1 MKKLYLLLLAFVAMV
16 TTANAGVINLVS
28 QDYESGDVASWGWT
42 SPNLAG
48 GMAIAGDDFGKFFQ
62 FSLGSNNGRSCYVLW
77 GESVFADNIPEAK
90 YHIEFEWCYATAANN
105 QFGTEFALFSG
116 EKPKQNNGVNHDKDN
131 TLFSITE
138 SADNHNLF
146 FINGDTQNTM
156 AVETGAWYSIFIDVD
171 TIARTVDY
179 KITSQIDAT
188 DVKAE
193 GTRTF
198 SEGTNMLA
206 SGLNI
211 YAARY
216 SSVLQLDNLKVQVIT
231 EQDFANVPSVA
242 LTGVNGTERT
252 YTIAFLEGE
261 TLHVKGTNG
270 QEQELEYSD
279 CDGSYQYTT
288 STSGTIEVWT
298 TSGEATSEKVTAE
311 VECVLFQLPA
321 AVATIT
327 NASKGFAKE
336 YTITVDNSEVPTK
349 PQIFIAYEFK
359 SGDKVI
365 QKAEDQLNGVKVNVE
380 DKGILTIQTIAPGF
394 GTTIVNVENNQAF
407 AIKNDIDFQHMTGAE
422 LTEKGFEAMEDLDSE
437 TTSGETNWTG
447 RMRMYYQVDSGEK
460 DDDQNTIWTNV
471 PVYGPTTQN
480 YEAIKRYQYLQ
491 SKLNEE
497 TAATLF
503 APMYLW
509 HDSVNVSPSIT
520 KYYENGQPKT
530 DHLNHV
536 GGSTNVKMYE
546 GIGMCFSGN
555 LGDGGDFYINESMTY
570 AAIVINNVTM
580 GVDGLTDEDFIIVS
594 KIDNYGGGSIHPQF
608 PIGTEP
614 EAAIAAYKAAHLGG
628 VNEVHTGL
636 ETFQLYRVDTALS
649 RVLVLTPDNNPAG
662 IDEMNYNKVVSDHN
676 APVYN
681 MNGVRMNMNS
691 LNKGVYVKQG
701 KKFVIK

>member
-1 MKKLYLLLLAFVAMV
+1 MKKFYLLLTAFVAMV
-16 TTANAGVINLVS
+16 TGANAGIINLVS
-28 QDYESGDVASWGWT
+28 QDYESGDVASWNWT

-48 GMAIAGDDFGKFFQ
+48 GMAIAGDDYGKFFQ
-62 FSLGSNNGRSCYVLW
+62 FSLGSNNGRNCYTVW
-77 GESVFADNIPEAK
+77 GEDVFTDKLKEGK
-90 YHIEFEWCYATAANN
+90 YHIEFEWSYATLANN

-116 EKPKQNNGVNHDKDN
+116 TKPANNAVINANEN

-146 FINGDTQNTM
+146 FINGNTETTF
-156 AVETGAWYSIFIDVD
+156 AVEAGAWYSIFIDVD
-171 TIARTVDY
+171 TLAHELSY
-179 KITSQIDAT
+179 QITSQINSS

-193 GTRTF
+193 GKRSF
-198 SEGTNMLA
+198 AAGTNMLI

-216 SSVLQLDNLKVQVIT
+216 YSVLQMDNLKVQVIT

-252 YTIAFLEGE
+252 YTIAFLDGE
-261 TLHVKGTNG
+261 TLHVKGTDG
-270 QEQELEYSD
+270 QEQEIEYSD

-288 STSGTIEVWT
+288 STSGTLEVWT
-298 TSGEATSEKVTAE
+298 TSGEATSEKATAE

-349 PQIFIAYEFK
+349 PQIYIAYEYK

-394 GTTIVNVENNQAF
+394 GTTTVNVENNQAF
-407 AIKNDIDFQHMTGAE
+407 DIKHDIDFQHMTGAE
-422 LTEKGFEAMEDLDSE
+422 LTEKGFVAMDDLDSE
-437 TTSGETNWTG
+437 TTSGESNWTA

-491 SKLNEE
+491 SKLTEE
-497 TAATLF
+497 TAASLF

-520 KYYENGQPKT
+520 KYYEGGQPKT
-530 DHLNHV
+530 DHLGHV

-555 LGDGGDFYINESMTY
+555 LGDGGDFYTVETMTY
-570 AAIVINNVTM
+570 AAIAINDVTM

-594 KIDNYGGGSIHPQF
+594 KINNYGGGSVHPQF

-614 EAAIAAYKAAHLGG
+614 ETAIAAYKAAHLGG

-636 ETFQLYRVDTALS
+636 ETFQLYRVDTALN
-649 RVLVLTPDNNPAG
+649 RVLVLTPSNDPNG
-662 IDEMNYNKVVSDHN
+662 IDNMNYNKVVSDHN

-681 MNGVRMNMNS
+681 VNGIRVNMNN
-691 LNKGVYVKQG
+691 LKKGVYVKQG